1 MQAPADGRTTM
12 EYENFED
19 QEDILPSDRV
29 KETEDKEEQ
38 FAKAEFSIVST
49 ASGKIILTS
58 EVQLKKAC
66 LPIALTLFGSVTFSR
81 E

>member
-29 KETEDKEEQ
+29 KETEDKENKEDKETIE
-38 FAKAEFSIVST
+38 KAIEIGLNNMT
-49 ASGKIILTS
+49 
-58 EVQLKKAC
+58 
-66 LPIALTLFGSVTFSR
+66 
-81 E
+81 